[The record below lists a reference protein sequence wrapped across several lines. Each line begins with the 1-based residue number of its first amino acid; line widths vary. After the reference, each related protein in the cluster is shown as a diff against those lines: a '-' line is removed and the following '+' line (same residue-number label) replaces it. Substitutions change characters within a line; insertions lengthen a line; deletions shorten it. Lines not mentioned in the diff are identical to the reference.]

1 MCICKCRLDAPVCN
15 HKQKWNEDKCRCEH
29 KELIGKGVCDKDKG
43 FIWNPSN
50 YEWEFD
56 KPCDAGEYLDY
67 ENCKCKKRLVD
78 KLVEERSENV
88 EEVKLAKI
96 PLAEHKNVC
105 KSSCILHIV
114 LFSIIFTINIEI
126 GTYFV
131 YYTYRIAMKKLVQI
145 MIISIKQQYNNIN
158 EKY

>member
-1 MCICKCRLDAPVCN
+1 M
-15 HKQKWNEDKCRCEH
+15 
-29 KELIGKGVCDKDKG
+29 IGKGVCDKDKG

-50 YEWEFD
+50 YEWGFD
-56 KPCDAGEYLDY
+56 KSCDAGEYLDY

-105 KSSCILHIV
+105 KSSSILHIV